1 MMRFV
6 VLLILVAALHMLVL
20 GFLTDD
26 KKEATSMAPNH
37 LTMTLAELPP
47 PAANTPQQSDFAH
60 TNTQQLATQNENA
73 KPKPIVSTH
82 NQKLPKQNGVSAR
95 SAPAQQKQ
103 LARPINTPQP
113 VYPEDA
119 KAAGQ
124 QGVVTVK
131 FLVNAQGGVES
142 PRIVKS
148 SGFNT
153 LDMAAK
159 SAILDWSFYP
169 TLLNNETISHWYQQ
183 RIIFEIEKIHIHANK
198 TIEPAS

>member
-1 MMRFV
+1 MRFV
-6 VLLILVAALHMLVL
+6 VLLILVAALHILVL

-26 KKEATSMAPNH
+26 KKEAISIVPNH

-60 TNTQQLATQNENA
+60 TNTQQHATPNENA
-73 KPKPIVSTH
+73 KPKPLVSTH
-82 NQKLPKQNGVSAR
+82 NQEIPKQNGISAR
-95 SAPAQQKQ
+95 ATPAHQKQ
-103 LARPINTPQP
+103 LARPVNTPQP

-124 QGVVTVK
+124 QGVVTIT
-131 FLVNAQGGVES
+131 FLVNARGGVES

-159 SAILDWSFYP
+159 RAILDWSFYP
-169 TLLNNETISHWYQQ
+169 TLLNNEAVSHWYQQ
-183 RIIFEIEKIHIHANK
+183 RIIFEIEKAHIHTNK
-198 TIEPAS
+198 TIEPTP